1 MNKTNIQ
8 LICSDID
15 GTLLDKNRQLS
26 KKTIA
31 VLTQLGKNYPLL
43 LISSRM
49 PKSLRLLQNEINIIN
64 HPLIAYNGSLI
75 LDGDKTLLSQEIP
88 FNVLEK
94 LAAYVKGTSIHLS
107 LYHNDE
113 WLVPENDYW
122 AKREENNTRVK
133 PIVQDLYITL
143 NDWQMRGISAHKVMC
158 MGDADEIEQ
167 LYQTINKQHAHQ
179 INAYRSKDTYI
190 ELSHIEQD
198 KASALS
204 FLLEENYPSLT
215 MKNCIAFGDNYNDTT
230 LLQQVGAGIAVANA
244 KKEVLECADGI
255 TQKNTEDGV
264 ANYLE
269 KVFY

>member
-1 MNKTNIQ
+1 MNKTDIQ

-31 VLTQLGKNYPLL
+31 VLTQLGENYPLV

-49 PKSLRLLQNEINIIN
+49 PKSLRLVQNEINITN

-94 LAAYVKGTSIHLS
+94 LANYVEDTTIHLS

-113 WLVPENDYW
+113 WVVPENDYW

-133 PIVQDLYITL
+133 PVVQDLYITL

-198 KASALS
+198 KASSLS
-204 FLLEENYPSLT
+204 FLLDENYPSFT

-230 LLQQVGAGIAVANA
+230 LLQQVGVGIAVANA